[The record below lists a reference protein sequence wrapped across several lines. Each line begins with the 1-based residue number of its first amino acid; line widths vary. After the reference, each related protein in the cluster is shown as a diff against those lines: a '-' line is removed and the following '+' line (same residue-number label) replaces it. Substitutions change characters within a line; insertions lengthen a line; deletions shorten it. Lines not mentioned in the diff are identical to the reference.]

1 MDTLSPGTI
10 LNGKWTL
17 GAPLGS
23 GGAGVVYSATHRN
36 GTRAA
41 VKVLHPALVDDEDH
55 VARFLREGAIAN
67 HLAHPGVVAALDDD
81 RSDDGHVYLVF
92 ELVEGTP
99 LAQII
104 HERAPMN
111 AAEALAIV
119 DKILDVLK
127 AAHDKGV
134 IHRDIKPANVVLL
147 PNGAIKI
154 LDFGVAR
161 AGELECGPMVS
172 PTAQGAILGTPCFMA
187 PEQARGRTDLVDART
202 DLWATAALLFALL
215 TGRPVHGDGAPS
227 EALARAMINAAPPI
241 RFIVHEVPDAVAR
254 VVDRG
259 LAFDREAR
267 FQDARSMQFAVQLAR
282 QGLLAPRDPST
293 RGEEPFASPPA
304 RRHRTIVLGLAL
316 LAFAVTAVVA
326 SLAWLSRSADPA
338 TTTPSHAARRPR

>member
-1 MDTLSPGTI
+1 MDTLSPGTV

-41 VKVLHPALVDDEDH
+41 VKVLHPALVDDEDR
-55 VARFLREGAIAN
+55 VARFLREGAIVN

-81 RSDDGHVYLVF
+81 RSDDGLVYLVL

-104 HERAPMN
+104 HERAPM
-111 AAEALAIV
+111 APAEALAIV

-161 AGELECGPMVS
+161 AGELESGPVVR

-202 DLWATAALLFALL
+202 DLWATAALLFASL
-215 TGRPVHGDGAPS
+215 TGRPVHGDGVPS
-227 EALARAMINAAPPI
+227 EALARAMIRAAPPI
-241 RFIVHEVPDAVAR
+241 RSIVHEVPDAVAR

-267 FQDARSMQFAVQLAR
+267 FQDARSMQFAVRLANR
-282 QGLLAPRDPST
+282 EMRAERASFTRSAETAPSHRPS
-293 RGEEPFASPPA
+293 FA
-304 RRHRTIVLGLAL
+304 TFVGLGL
-316 LAFAVTAVVA
+316 FTVAVTAVVA
-326 SLAWLSRSADPA
+326 SATWLARSNEPPKAPA
-338 TTTPSHAARRPR
+338 PSQAPAGRAR